1 MSVFTCDGEND
12 RGRCDVILA
21 LLSLLVAARILL
33 LITER
38 EWIIVLV
45 KIIIVIM
52 ILQGLVLISRV
63 LPYS

>member
-1 MSVFTCDGEND
+1 M
-12 RGRCDVILA
+12 ILA
-21 LLSLLVAARILL
+21 LLSLLVAARILI